1 MNRSKNPSQDQLSQ
15 AQAISILVNDQPVFI
30 PPNTTL
36 EKLLEVLD
44 IKTPAIA
51 VELNREIQPR
61 DTFASTILKMD
72 DHLEVVTLV
81 GGG

>member
-1 MNRSKNPSQDQLSQ
+1 MNGSENPNQDQPDLEQ
-15 AQAISILVNDQPVFI
+15 PICILVNGQPLSI
-30 PPNTTL
+30 QPHTTL
-36 EKLLEVLD
+36 EKLLVELK

-61 DTFASTILKMD
+61 ETFVNTILKMD
-72 DHLEVVTLV
+72 DNVEIVTLV